1 MDKEDKIMGA
11 IPLWVIA
18 VIMLIFF
25 CGYMAFRA
33 MLAERKL
40 DQQFVEQEGKIYMD
54 RIEEEKQ
61 RREARKQQG
70 SN

>member
-1 MDKEDKIMGA
+1 MGA

-18 VIMLIFF
+18 VIILIFF

-33 MLAERKL
+33 MIAERRL
-40 DQQFVEQEGKIYMD
+40 DHQFVEQEGKIYMD